1 MTQVAIVTGAG
12 SGIGRAAS
20 LALSEAGFRLVLA
33 GRHAGSLE
41 ETAALLG
48 GEAWVVPTDVTDE
61 TSVEALFAAT
71 TSECGRVDLL
81 FNNAGVSLPSTPLE
95 ELELAEWDR
104 LVATNLTGA
113 FLCLRA
119 AFRAMIAQDPK
130 GGRII
135 NNGSL
140 SAHVPR
146 LYSAAYTATKHAI
159 SGLTKSA
166 ALDGRRHGIACCQ
179 IDIGNAQTEMAA
191 GATHGLLQA
200 DGRIAEEPVIDTRR
214 VAAAVSF
221 IARQPL
227 DTNVQ
232 FLTIM
237 ATNMPFLGR
246 G

>member
-1 MTQVAIVTGAG
+1 MKQVAVVTGAG
-12 SGIGRAAS
+12 SGIGRATS

-33 GRHAGSLE
+33 GRRADTLE

-48 GEAWVVPTDVTDE
+48 GEALVVPTDVTDE

-95 ELELAEWDR
+95 ELELDQWNR
-104 LVATNLTGA
+104 LVATNLTGT

-179 IDIGNAQTEMAA
+179 IDIGNAQTDMAA

-200 DGRIAEEPVIDTRR
+200 DGRVTEEPVINTRE
-214 VAAAVSF
+214 VAEAVSF